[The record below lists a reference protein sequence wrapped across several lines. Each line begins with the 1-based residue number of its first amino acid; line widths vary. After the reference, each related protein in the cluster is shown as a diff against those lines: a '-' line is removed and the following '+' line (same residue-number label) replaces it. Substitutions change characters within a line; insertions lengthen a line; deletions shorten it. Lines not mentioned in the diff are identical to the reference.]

1 MSQKLSIDSFN
12 WVEDISLLDEGLIKK
27 LQRRERDKILS

>member
-12 WVEDISLLDEGLIKK
+12 RVGDISLLDEGLIKK
-27 LQRRERDKILS
+27 LQRR